1 MCTGFFDMMTHTTT
15 GCQTMHFIPE
25 LIPILQDNYIWLLRQ
40 GPLAIIV
47 DPGDADAVRQ
57 YLASHQLQLCAML
70 ITHQHPDH
78 IGGLAQL
85 RAQWPDA
92 EVYVP
97 AASAQGVQ
105 LDGVQVKDGQYIQPK
120 GWLETIQVLAVP
132 GHTLNHL
139 AYLQTGSPAVLLCG
153 DTLFSGGCGRLF
165 EGTAAQMLASLQ
177 RLAALPADTLV
188 CCAHEYT
195 LANLKFA
202 LAVEPDNAALVEHQ
216 AVATATRSQGL
227 PTLPSHIGLEL
238 QINPFLRCDQFRLQQ
253 RWQQPDPLAL
263 FTFLRQWKN
272 NF

>member
-1 MCTGFFDMMTHTTT
+1 MD
-15 GCQTMHFIPE
+15 FIPE
-25 LIPILQDNYIWLLRQ
+25 PIPILQDNYIWLLRQ
-40 GPLAIIV
+40 GQQAIIV
-47 DPGDADAVRQ
+47 DPGQCDAVHQ
-57 YLASHQLQLCAML
+57 YLLAHQLTLCAIL

-85 RAQWPDA
+85 RSHWPDA

-97 AASAQGVQ
+97 SASIQGVQ
-105 LDGVQVKDGQYIQPK
+105 LDGIQVQDGQYLQPD
-120 GWLETIQVLAVP
+120 GWQTPIQVLAVP

-139 AYLQTGSPAVLLCG
+139 AYLQTGNPALLLCG
-153 DTLFSGGCGRLF
+153 DTLFSAGCGRLF
-165 EGTAAQMLASLQ
+165 EGTPLQMLASLQ

-202 LAVEPDNAALVEHQ
+202 LAVEPENLALVEYQ
-216 AVATATRSQGL
+216 RKAENLRSNDL
-227 PTLPSHIGLEL
+227 PTLPSNIGLEL
-238 QINPFLRCDQFRLQQ
+238 QINPFLRCALPELQQ